1 MYILLAF
8 QDLMLSVS
16 TMQIITHGNATCKAG
31 VQQSCYP
38 AQFMG
43 GTSSGWQGEFACAEE
58 CSH

>member
-8 QDLMLSVS
+8 QDLMLSMS
-16 TMQIITHGNATCKAG
+16 TLQIITHGNATCKAG

-43 GTSSGWQGEFACAEE
+43 GDKFGVARGVRVC
-58 CSH
+58 